1 MFATKVISPGTYIG
15 QYMGEEIDVVESE
28 RRIEIGKGNYIYH
41 FMKGQKEYVI
51 DAIESTCIIKY
62 VNDSPKRY
70 ANCQMRRIDINGPAL
85 GLFAVKEIL
94 VGQEL
99 RYPYGDDPEKLW
111 WRKHKQ
117 YVKPRF
123 IKNGCP
129 VVDSEF
135 PICVLGNMANIGDT
149 TLSEYS
155 VDGNSGSM
163 PICMVGNVA
172 DMGDAPSKESSVDGN
187 SGSISICAV
196 GNIADIGDAP
206 SAESSVEGNSG
217 SMPICIVGNV
227 ADMGDTPSTE
237 SSLDGDS
244 GSILIC
250 AVGNIA
256 DTGDAPSAESSVDG
270 DSGSMPISMVGNL
283 ADMGDV
289 PSKESSVDSD
299 SGSMPICMVGNVTD
313 MGDAPSKESSVDG
326 DSGSISICAV
336 GNVVD
341 IGDAPSAESS
351 VDGNS
356 GSMPICMVGNI
367 ADMGDA
373 PSTESSLDGDSGSIS
388 ICAVGNIADIGD
400 APSAESSVDSDSGSI
415 SICVVGNVA
424 DIGDAPST
432 ESSVDDD
439 LLSTKFDFSIAS
451 LPANKEIVSM
461 LEEENE
467 DLNDQDSVSNSA
479 EEIGDSD
486 GDSGVSMSNSL
497 QSIEDVSFSLLRTVV
512 DERSDDND
520 YDADYIPEFTDD
532 DDDDDSGD
540 EERFRSYLDEIILG
554 EAASTPADE
563 IQKESVSKTSEE
575 SESED
580 EDESEDENP
589 EEVAAKLFAKKLQ
602 KMEKRHIHGHKGHN
616 CIFCGKVYSK
626 MPRHLEQKHSDEAR
640 VKDALSHPSGSKGR
654 KEIWTVLRREGDF
667 EISIQAMQENMKPCA
682 VRIGK
687 KASGDQLPCEYCKGF
702 FDKRKISIHLKR
714 CFRRKEDSK
723 SSVKSSRIL
732 LAATLFDGKFS
743 EVQQKIIPIIKDA
756 NLALIIRNDNLLLTL
771 AGVELDKK
779 DVSRYHD
786 ITYTLRTM
794 AKVIIQFRIFTGD
807 ENMHAIDLVQP
818 TNYDALIDTIKKLSG
833 YVNSKK
839 IDNPSL
845 VLKIGYVLRR
855 LTVLAKLMYVKSGS
869 FEDVRKAEH
878 MMTLYDE
885 DYSNYANNARVL
897 FEPRKGNAPEELPLE
912 SDMNKLRLYIVTQI
926 KELASKE
933 TLSLGQLMDLT
944 KLVYAR
950 LLIFNARRGGEPA
963 KLTLDHWEKVLADT
977 WKRES
982 DLHNLTDPIEK
993 LLAERL
999 KLCYVQG
1006 KKKRKGEVFI
1016 LSTDVQMLVL
1026 CPGGG

>member
-1 MFATKVISPGTYIG
+1 MDVGSGSISICAVGNIADIG
-15 QYMGEEIDVVESE
+15 DAPSTES
-28 RRIEIGKGNYIYH
+28 
-41 FMKGQKEYVI
+41 
-51 DAIESTCIIKY
+51 S
-62 VNDSPKRY
+62 
-70 ANCQMRRIDINGPAL
+70 
-85 GLFAVKEIL
+85 
-94 VGQEL
+94 
-99 RYPYGDDPEKLW
+99 
-111 WRKHKQ
+111 
-117 YVKPRF
+117 
-123 IKNGCP
+123 
-129 VVDSEF
+129 VDSDSGSLS
-135 PICVLGNMANIGDT
+135 ICTVGNMADIGDAP
-149 TLSEYS
+149 SAESSVDGDSGSIPICMVGNVADMVDAPSKESS

-172 DMGDAPSKESSVDGN
+172 DMGDAPS
-187 SGSISICAV
+187 
-196 GNIADIGDAP
+196 
-206 SAESSVEGNSG
+206 
-217 SMPICIVGNV
+217 
-227 ADMGDTPSTE
+227 T
-237 SSLDGDS
+237 
-244 GSILIC
+244 
-250 AVGNIA
+250 
-256 DTGDAPSAESSVDG
+256 
-270 DSGSMPISMVGNL
+270 
-283 ADMGDV
+283 
-289 PSKESSVDSD
+289 
-299 SGSMPICMVGNVTD
+299 
-313 MGDAPSKESSVDG
+313 ESSVDG

-336 GNVVD
+336 GNV
-341 IGDAPSAESS
+341 
-351 VDGNS
+351 
-356 GSMPICMVGNI
+356 
-367 ADMGDA
+367 
-373 PSTESSLDGDSGSIS
+373 
-388 ICAVGNIADIGD
+388 ADIGD
-400 APSAESSVDSDSGSI
+400 A
-415 SICVVGNVA
+415 
-424 DIGDAPST
+424 T
-432 ESSVDDD
+432 ESSVDDG

-461 LEEENE
+461 LEEENG
-467 DLNDQDSVSNSA
+467 DLNDQYSVSNSA

-486 GDSGVSMSNSL
+486 EDSGVYMSSSL
-497 QSIEDVSFSLLRTVV
+497 PNIEDVSFILSSTVV
-512 DERSDDND
+512 DAASDND
-520 YDADYIPEFTDD
+520 DDADYIPEFTDD

-540 EERFRSYLDEIILG
+540 EERLGSYLDEIILG
-554 EAASTPADE
+554 EAASTSADE
-563 IQKESVSKTSEE
+563 IQKKSVSKTSEE
-575 SESED
+575 S
-580 EDESEDENP
+580 ESEDENP

-616 CIFCGKVYSK
+616 CIFCGEVYSK

-640 VKDALSHPSGSKGR
+640 VKDALSYPSGSKGR
-654 KEIWTVLRREGDF
+654 KEIWTTLRREGDF
-667 EISIQAMQENMKPCA
+667 EISIQAMPENMKPGT

-714 CFRRKEDSK
+714 CFRRKEDNK

-743 EVQQKIIPIIKDA
+743 EVQKKIIPIIKDA
-756 NLALIIRNDNLLLTL
+756 NLALVIRNDNLLLTL

-897 FEPRKGNAPEELPLE
+897 FELRKGNAPEELPLE

-933 TLSLGQLMDLT
+933 TLSLGQLTDLT

-963 KLTLDHWEKVLADT
+963 KLTIDHWEKVLTDT

-999 KLCYVQG
+999 KLCYIQG
-1006 KKKRKGEVFI
+1006 KKKRKGEVLI